1 MLGVGL
7 QRIDK
12 SGVKYNEVVKT
23 MDCIGNVG
31 KGERC
36 EGYKTRSDKILF
48 CKEVSVV
55 T

>member
-1 MLGVGL
+1 MGVGL

-12 SGVKYNEVVKT
+12 SGVKYNKVVKI

-31 KGERC
+31 KRGRF
-36 EGYKTRSDKILF
+36 EGYKTRGDKILF